1 MPFPMPVHR
10 RFSPLRAACGAVLL
24 AVAAC
29 ATPAWAGEAGRAV
42 FVSGDVRIGR
52 APVALNGV
60 VQEGDEITTGRDGYI
75 YVKTVDDGL
84 LVLRPSSRAR
94 IAAYHID
101 RETPANTRVKLE
113 LLEGVARSV
122 SGNGVKAARQNFRFN
137 TPVAA
142 IGVRGTDFTVF
153 TDQETSNVTV
163 LSGAIVVSGFGGS
176 CQPGGAGP
184 CEHPAS
190 RELAASQAGQMLQ
203 VRRGRAEPNVLP
215 GGPLAPDA
223 VTPPRGDEPGKG
235 ATTPVA
241 SAEPSLDPQKA
252 SNVLQQGL
260 TVRTPV
266 LPPEPPPVPPV
277 QAATPEDPLVSAPAE
292 QPVVSVPVE
301 TVPPPLPPS
310 NLVWGRWAAV
320 AGAAGTVDGTKLVAQ
335 GARLVGSNAYYSVY
349 RDASTEYQMPQ
360 SGAAGFS
367 LSQGEALVSTSGSL
381 TPSAAALTNGQLN
394 VDFGARTFTTGF
406 DLTTG
411 KDTFRL
417 QAEGNLGSNG
427 DMSAINRF
435 TPASNMTVSGSLGT
449 RNDAAYIFTTR
460 LDERR
465 TANGVTYWVK

>member
-1 MPFPMPVHR
+1 MPLSNRSNRLSAVC
-10 RFSPLRAACGAVLL
+10 RAAGGALLL
-24 AVAAC
+24 AAIAVS

-52 APVALNGV
+52 TPVALNDA
-60 VQEGDEITTGRDGYI
+60 VQEGDEIATGRDGYI

-84 LVLRPSSRAR
+84 LVLRPASRAR
-94 IAAYHID
+94 ITAYHID
-101 RETPANTRVKLE
+101 RQNPANTRVKLE

-163 LSGAIVVSGFGGS
+163 LSGAIVVSGFGGT

-190 RELAASQAGQMLQ
+190 RELAASQAGEMLQ
-203 VRRGRAEPNVLP
+203 VRRGSAEPRVLP

-223 VTPPRGDEPGKG
+223 VTPPRGDEPGKS
-235 ATTPVA
+235 ATTPVT

-266 LPPEPPPVPPV
+266 VVPPV
-277 QAATPEDPLVSAPAE
+277 QAATPEEPPVLAPAE
-292 QPVVSVPVE
+292 QPIVAVPVPDP
-301 TVPPPLPPS
+301 VPPTPPVPAS
-310 NLVWGRWAAV
+310 ELVWGRWATV
-320 AGAAGTVDGTKLVAQ
+320 AGAAGTIDGTKQIAQ

-349 RDASTEYQMPQ
+349 RSAGADWQIPQ
-360 SGAAGFS
+360 SGSAGFS
-367 LSQGEALVSTSGSL
+367 LSHGEALVSTSGQGV
-381 TPSAAALTNGQLN
+381 SAAALTNGQLN
-394 VDFGARTFTTGF
+394 VDFGARTFATGF

-417 QAEGNLGSNG
+417 QAEGNMSANG

-435 TPASNMTVSGSLGT
+435 TPASNMSVTGSLGA

-460 LDERR
+460 LDDRR
-465 TANGVTYWVK
+465 TANGITYWVK